1 MSTSLTVLHVRD
13 AGPEEVERA
22 LDGIFAGEERA
33 RALRLEGTYSA
44 VLRRVADPDV
54 AAGYRYL
61 ILRPHGGSPWTPVLE
76 LGNRTVGLDV
86 ELSKALGG
94 AAVFTT
100 FVYGEAVSGYR
111 LVREGAEVDRYL
123 SDPTYFLDLE
133 ENHEGMGPGEQ
144 SGPLLAAV
152 VEPERGHPER
162 FADLL
167 PPGTEPEDFWRVV
180 LAPGWWEESSPP
192 NPKPPV
198 GDPISVRGEGE
209 AEQRAMSEEGAAAEE
224 RAAGEEEAL
233 VDEVDRMRCI
243 GLALELWGPDDY
255 PLAQEPE
262 DIPDK
267 VAGPAIALAF
277 A

>member
-1 MSTSLTVLHVRD
+1 MSTSLTVLHVRG
-13 AGPEEVERA
+13 AAPEVVERA
-22 LDGIFAGEERA
+22 LANVFASEERA
-33 RALRLEGTYSA
+33 QALRLEGTYSA
-44 VLRRVADPDV
+44 VLRRVTDPDL

-61 ILRPHGGSPWTPVLE
+61 ILRPHAGSPWTPVLE

-86 ELSKALGG
+86 ELSKALDG
-94 AAVFTT
+94 AAVFTA
-100 FVYGEAVSGYR
+100 FVYGDAVSGYR

-133 ENHEGMGPGEQ
+133 GSHEGTGPGER
-144 SGPLLAAV
+144 SEPLLAAV

-180 LAPGWWEESSPP
+180 LAPGWWEESSSLGPGGRP
-192 NPKPPV
+192 ADAPTN
-198 GDPISVRGEGE
+198 VRGDEE
-209 AEQRAMSEEGAAAEE
+209 AEAKAGAT
-224 RAAGEEEAL
+224 GDEEAL

-262 DIPDK
+262 EIPDK
-267 VAGPAIALAF
+267 VAGPAIVLAF